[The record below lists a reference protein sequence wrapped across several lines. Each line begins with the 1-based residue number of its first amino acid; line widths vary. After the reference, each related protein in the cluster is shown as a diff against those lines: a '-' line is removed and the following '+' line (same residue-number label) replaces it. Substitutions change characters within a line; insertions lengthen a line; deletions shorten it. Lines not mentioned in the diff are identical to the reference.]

1 MVDFKGH
8 LWAFPLFAGI
18 LTIVG
23 ALTPF
28 SIRNGEYI
36 WLWGLRYYGI
46 KTEPFFDWIFKLQPL
61 EFTII
66 IFINNLVFILALLI
80 ISVGSIITSVK
91 IKRKE
96 NDKKFKR
103 DLFLLGV
110 SFLIIIIVYLIEFEF
125 LMRIYYKEELSL
137 DASFWDF
144 YNPGFSII
152 APFLSAGIIFI
163 AFIEKYFINKR
174 ETIN

>member
-1 MVDFKGH
+1 MVDIKGY

-36 WLWGLRYYGI
+36 WLWGLRYYDI
-46 KTEPFFDWIFKLQPL
+46 KTQPFFEWIFKLQPL

-66 IFINNLVFILALLI
+66 IFINNLIFFLAFLI

-96 NDKKFKR
+96 NDTKFEKNV
-103 DLFLLGV
+103 FLWGV
-110 SFLIIIIVYLIEFEF
+110 SFLIIIVVYLIEFEF
-125 LMRIYYKEELSL
+125 LMRIYYKEELNL
-137 DASFWDF
+137 DASFWEF
-144 YNPGFSII
+144 YYPGFAII

-163 AFIEKYFINKR
+163 AFIKKYFINKR
-174 ETIN
+174 DTIN